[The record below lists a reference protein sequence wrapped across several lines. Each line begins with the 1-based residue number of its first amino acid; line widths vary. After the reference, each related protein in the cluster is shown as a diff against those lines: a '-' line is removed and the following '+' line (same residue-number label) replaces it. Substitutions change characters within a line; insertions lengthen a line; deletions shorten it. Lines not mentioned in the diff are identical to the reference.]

1 MNSAPIE
8 ATSQDQTKES
18 SYNACFLIPCFNH
31 GATMPSVVSSLLN
44 FELPIIIVDDGS
56 ELATKQFLTP
66 LADNPNVTLVT
77 LEQNQ
82 GKGGAVKAGIKR
94 AQDLGFSHAI
104 QIDADGQ
111 HDLEALPALI
121 QASQDKPQ
129 RLISGQPVYDESV
142 PKARLYGR
150 YATHIWVWI
159 ETLSLSI
166 KDSMCGFRA
175 YPINQTR
182 AVLSKYD
189 VGSRMDFDIEILV
202 RLYWEG
208 CDIDFIET
216 RVIYPENG
224 VSHFDALWDNVKISW
239 MHTRLF
245 FGMLPR
251 APKLITRHF
260 KSDSAN
266 NLSAENSQGS
276 SADSRQV
283 SSEQMGSEQPHWSR
297 TQERGTVLGIKL
309 LLAVYTLLGRGVFNL
324 ILRGVMRYYHLTGKR
339 ARNASEQYL
348 FQLKAYAE
356 QQNIE
361 LPAELTSYNHL
372 LSFGHTMLDKLAA
385 WKGDFSVDNLTIHG
399 QDQFESMVENQ
410 QGVLILGSH
419 LGNIELC
426 RALGRR
432 HSNIKINALVF
443 TEHAERFNSVMKAVN
458 PQSDLNLIQ
467 VTSMGPDTAILLQQK
482 LEQGEWIVIVGDR
495 TSTSKESRSVWA
507 EFLGKEAPFPQ
518 GPFML
523 ASVLKAPVFLL
534 FGLRDDSQSKPHFNV
549 YFEHFSDK
557 IELPRKT
564 REQSLQ
570 QVVQKYANRLEHY
583 TLKAPLQWY
592 NFFNFWT
599 LSKHH
604 DEKESK

>member
-1 MNSAPIE
+1 MNSAPVE
-8 ATSQDQTKES
+8 ATQDQTKES
-18 SYNACFLIPCFNH
+18 SYKACFLIPCFNH
-31 GATMPSVVSSLLN
+31 GATMPEVVSSLLE

-56 ELATKQFLTP
+56 ELATKQFLAP
-66 LADNPNVTLVT
+66 LAENSNVTLVT

-82 GKGGAVKAGIKR
+82 GKGSAVKAGIKK
-94 AQDLGFSHAI
+94 AQEIGFSHTI

-111 HDLEALPALI
+111 HDLEALPTLI
-121 QASQDKPQ
+121 EASQAKPQ
-129 RLISGQPVYDESV
+129 RLISGRPVYDESV

-175 YPINQTR
+175 YPINQTQ
-182 AVLSKYD
+182 AVLNKYD

-208 CDIDFIET
+208 CDIDFVKT

-260 KSDSAN
+260 KSDSAESGQN
-266 NLSAENSQGS
+266 QDSLAESNK
-276 SADSRQV
+276 
-283 SSEQMGSEQPHWSR
+283 SESEQPHWSR

-385 WKGDFSVDNLTIHG
+385 WKGDFSADNLTIHG
-399 QDQFESMVENQ
+399 QDQFESMVAKQ

-534 FGLRDDSQSKPHFNV
+534 FGLRDDSQKTPHFNV

-570 QVVQKYANRLEHY
+570 QVVQQYADRLQHY

>member
-1 MNSAPIE
+1 MNSTPVE
-8 ATSQDQTKES
+8 ANSQHQTKES

-31 GATMPSVVSSLLN
+31 GATMPAVVSSLLN

-56 ELATKQFLTP
+56 ELETKQFLTP
-66 LADNPNVTLVT
+66 LADSPSVTLVT

-94 AQDLGFSHAI
+94 AQELGFSHAI

-121 QASQDKPQ
+121 QASQAKPM
-129 RLISGQPVYDESV
+129 RLISGQPIYDESV

-175 YPINQTR
+175 YPIDKTQT
-182 AVLSKYD
+182 VLNKYD

-208 CDIDFIET
+208 CDIDFVET

-224 VSHFDALWDNVKISW
+224 ISHFDALWDNVKISW

-251 APKLITRHF
+251 APKLIARHF
-260 KSDSAN
+260 KSDSAKK
-266 NLSAENSQGS
+266 LSAENSQDS

-283 SSEQMGSEQPHWSR
+283 NSEQIGSEQPHWSR

-361 LPAELTSYNHL
+361 LPAQLTSYNHL

-385 WKGDFSVDNLTIHG
+385 WKGDFSVDNLSIHG
-399 QDQFESMVENQ
+399 QEQFESMVANQ

-570 QVVQKYANRLEHY
+570 QVVQKYADRLEHY